1 MKPYQLFQR
10 LGGGSGGSGGTT
22 LKTGLVSW
30 WDFEDGGGTTW
41 VDSHGSNDFTASVS
55 ETSAAGKVGNAVAKV
70 NTSYLTKAA
79 NSSLKFLTGD
89 FTLAMWIKTAVADVG
104 GLNRWAITSG
114 GRSYLILIEGGV
126 AKFGVSTDGD
136 NVAAIATTGTSLND
150 DAWHL
155 FVGWRSTTD
164 GKVYIQV
171 DNGTPASATFSGAST
186 LFDCVADF
194 FLGGL
199 GASIYTGAAVFDS
212 CAMWS
217 RELDSTERGL
227 LWNSGAGR
235 NYASL

>member
-1 MKPYQLFQR
+1 M
-10 LGGGSGGSGGTT
+10 GG
-22 LKTGLVSW
+22 LARI
-30 WDFEDGGGTTW
+30 ERP
-41 VDSHGSNDFTASVS
+41 HGV
-55 ETSAAGKVGNAVAKV
+55 GIRIQHHRQGGNAVAKV
-70 NTSYLTKAA
+70 NTSYLTKSA
-79 NSSLKFLTGD
+79 NSSLKFLSGD
-89 FTLAMWIKTAVADVG
+89 FTLAMWIKTAVADAG
-104 GLNRWAITSG
+104 GLNRWAIASG

-136 NVAAIATTGTSLND
+136 NVAAIATTGTSERRCVASARRLALD
-150 DAWHL
+150 HGRQGL
-155 FVGWRSTTD
+155 HP
-164 GKVYIQV
+164 V
-171 DNGTPASATFSGAST
+171 DNGTPASTTFSGAST